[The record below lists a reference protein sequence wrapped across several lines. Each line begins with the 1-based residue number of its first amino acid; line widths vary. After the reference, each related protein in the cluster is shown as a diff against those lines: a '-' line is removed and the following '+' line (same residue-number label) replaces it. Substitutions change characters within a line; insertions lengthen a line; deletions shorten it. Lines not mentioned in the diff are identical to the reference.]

1 MKAALHLARPEDADR
16 LDTLV
21 AASHAERGIAT
32 PDARRRAA
40 LAPLLEGSPH
50 GAVYLIG
57 PARAPVGYVV
67 VTFGWSVEYGGLD
80 GYVDH
85 LYIRPPV
92 RRRSI
97 ATEILLSLASALSD
111 AGLCALH
118 MRLDR
123 DDGTA
128 LRLSQR
134 TGFKPRDHYMWVTRA
149 LS

>member
-16 LDTLV
+16 LDLLV
-21 AASHAERGIAT
+21 AASHAERGLDT
-32 PDARRRAA
+32 SDDRRQAA

-57 PARAPVGYVV
+57 PSRAPVGFLVI
-67 VTFGWSVEYGGLD
+67 TFGWSVEHGGLD
-80 GYVDH
+80 GVIDD

-92 RRRSI
+92 RGRNI
-97 ATEILLSLASALSD
+97 ATEILLSLAPTLAD

-128 LRLSQR
+128 QRLAHR
-134 TGFKPRDHYMWVTRA
+134 TGFTGKDHYIWVTRA